1 MHTLQPLHKPTS
13 CMVHCRRATSI
24 ITPVVL
30 LQVTSPVLW
39 ENTIQ
44 TLLAKGV
51 TKSYEIGPN
60 KVIAGI
66 IKRMDKAANIVNI
79 SA

>member
-1 MHTLQPLHKPTS
+1 
-13 CMVHCRRATSI
+13 MVCPPILST
-24 ITPVVL
+24 TPPHN

-39 ENTIQ
+39 ENTLK
-44 TLLAKGV
+44 TLFEKGL

-66 IKRMDKAANIVNI
+66 AKRINKEHNIVNI

>member
-1 MHTLQPLHKPTS
+1 M
-13 CMVHCRRATSI
+13 
-24 ITPVVL
+24 
-30 LQVTSPVLW
+30 TSPVLW
-39 ENTIQ
+39 ENTMG
-44 TLLAKGV
+44 TLFEKGL

-66 IKRMDKAANIVNI
+66 AKRINKAHDIVNI